1 MFCVIHGNFD
11 SLSIRSLKCSL
22 LTVYKLTGEVI
33 LSNVIPSLDSI
44 LGSSTSPKSALNEQD
59 TCINT
64 DRSLNNKSYVSVYF
78 LVCVLITSSLFF
90 NSTILLLY
98 SVLDKCFLVTLK
110 FLNLDNVSP

>member
-1 MFCVIHGNFD
+1 GNLA
-11 SLSIRSLKCSL
+11 SLSIKL
-22 LTVYKLTGEVI
+22 LNSERVTTYKLTGEVI

-64 DRSLNNKSYVSVYF
+64 DNSSNNKSYVSVYF
-78 LVCVLITSSLFF
+78 FVWVFITSSLFF

-110 FLNLDNVSP
+110 FLNCDNVLP